1 MSMST
6 TTVEL
11 TAVSNFLASFS
22 VMQSTNILTV
32 PMYDRYQA
40 EDATTQRPYLLKSRV
55 ILNSLSGAKP
65 FVRLQA

>member
-40 EDATTQRPYLLKSRV
+40 EDATQRPYLLKSRV